1 MLTVIVLIAI
11 AGAVGLAAIVLTLR
25 SPTLRLVL
33 KRPYR
38 RIAYRALTALG
49 RNYTRIDPADWS
61 RAVAIAKT
69 ERDLRRSC
77 RLIDRDAG
85 MRLVDTPLGSF
96 WIPDTDGEGYDGFLL
111 MVAEELNNHYH
122 FDTAAYVLDCGAN
135 LGTFTRLAL
144 NRGAKV
150 VVAIEPAP
158 EVAHCLRRTFAQ
170 ELTTGR
176 VILEETGL
184 WDKEE
189 RLFLHTPGTS
199 WNNTIVAGEDGQPG
213 VWVPLTT
220 IDAIVTELELPSVD
234 FIKMDIEGAEIRAL
248 EGAKATIG
256 RWKPLISVATEH
268 TDDKLTNTAAT
279 VAAVNHAEPYSDV
292 CIKASIMRSRP
303 LLGIRLPNSVMPE
316 IILLRPE
323 SRTAA

>member
-268 TDDKLTNTAAT
+268 TDDKLKNAA
-279 VAAVNHAEPYSDV
+279 DV
-292 CIKASIMRSRP
+292 SGVVRGFEQYTEACIKVGIGRTRPVFGASLPSR
-303 LLGIRLPNSVMPE
+303 IDPE
-316 IILLRPE
+316 IMMFRHSSSP
-323 SRTAA
+323 AA